1 MSIQPMPTPRLFCPL
16 LSPQDQP
23 PHPVLMQEGHCW
35 AALLTAV
42 LTLLEDEGAPD
53 DPTEVV
59 QWCALWLPDMDQNLF
74 SEQGVKG

>member
-1 MSIQPMPTPRLFCPL
+1 
-16 LSPQDQP
+16 
-23 PHPVLMQEGHCW
+23 MQQGYSW

-42 LTLLEDEGAPD
+42 VTLLGDEGTPD